1 MEVKYSA
8 AFVGSEKFV
17 DERIIP
23 PELVELDDE
32 ISLLLV
38 VSNVTL
44 VKEVQFE
51 NALGPIVS
59 TEAGL
64 TMFFSLE
71 QP

>member
-8 AFVGSEKFV
+8 AFVGSEEFV
-17 DERIIP
+17 DERIVP
-23 PELVELDDE
+23 PELGDDDDE
-32 ISLLLV
+32 ISHLLV

-51 NALGPIVS
+51 NALGSIVF
-59 TEAGL
+59 TEAGI
-64 TMFFSLE
+64 TMLVSAE

>member
-17 DERIIP
+17 DERIVP

-32 ISLLLV
+32 ISHLLV
-38 VSNVTL
+38 VSNVTF
-44 VKEVQFE
+44 VKEVQFK
-51 NALGPIVS
+51 NALGLIVS
-59 TEAGL
+59 TEAGI
-64 TMFFSLE
+64 TMLVSAE